1 MKLMKFRNIVL
12 LLAAS
17 SLAGCDF
24 MDCDESSDYTKEE
37 IFNSYDR
44 SKRMVTNIYSYLPH
58 DFGDMGTSNTVA
70 TTATNA
76 DLTGDAMLDAATDD
90 AIHIYKTAA
99 IWRFVDGTWS
109 AVRTV
114 DDVWG
119 NYYTA
124 IRAANLYL
132 KESEGEDFKDWEF
145 SDNYADMI
153 KNHTNYAYE
162 VRFLRAFYYFELI
175 KRYHNV
181 PLVLDVL
188 TPEEANAVQPSSF
201 ETVAD
206 FIVKECTE
214 LADGLL
220 PVDYSGFADK
230 ESGRATRGA
239 ALALKAR
246 VTLYM
251 ASPLFAGS
259 GAQEEKWKNAARAAY
274 AVINPAAG
282 LGYRL
287 DNFANLFG
295 VNNNTSKEVIMAR
308 SIGEFGAFERANFP
322 MGVEGGKTSTCPTQ
336 NLVDAFETTTGAPF
350 DWNNPAMKA
359 NPYANRDPRLAMTV
373 VYNDM
378 AWPASR
384 KMEIW
389 EGGANGLPLTN
400 ATTTGYYLRKY
411 VNNDISFASGSEVT
425 KKHHNWVL
433 FRYAEVLL
441 NYAEAMVNAFHN
453 PDYTDADFPLSAREA
468 VNQVRQRSDVGMPEF
483 PVGMSEADF
492 LKRLKNERRVELA
505 FEGHRF
511 WDVRRWK
518 ELDKTADI
526 YGVKVQKVGDGF
538 QYDKFL
544 YESRTITDKLYFY
557 PIANTEKYKNP
568 NLGQNPGW

>member
-1 MKLMKFRNIVL
+1 MKLLKFRNIAL
-12 LLAAS
+12 LLAVG

-24 MDCDESSDYTKEE
+24 MDCDESSDYTKED
-37 IFNSYDR
+37 IFNSYAR
-44 SKRMVTNIYSYLPH
+44 SKNMVTNIYSYLPH
-58 DFGDMGTSNTVA
+58 DFGNMGTGSTLA

-90 AIHIYKTAA
+90 AIHIYKTDD

-114 DDVWG
+114 DDVWE

-132 KESEGEDFKDWEF
+132 EESAGEDFKDWEF
-145 SDNYADMI
+145 SDNYVDMI
-153 KNHTNYAYE
+153 KDHTNYAYE

-181 PLVLDVL
+181 PLVLEVL
-188 TPEEANAVQPSSF
+188 TPGEANAVQPSSF
-201 ETVAD
+201 ETVAA
-206 FIVKECTE
+206 FIVKECTD
-214 LADGLL
+214 LATLL
-220 PVDYSGFADK
+220 PSDYSGFADK
-230 ESGRATRGA
+230 ESGRVTRGA
-239 ALALKAR
+239 ALALKSR
-246 VTLYM
+246 LTLYM

-259 GAQEEKWKNAARAAY
+259 GAQEEKWKDAARAAY
-274 AVINPAAG
+274 AIIDPAAG
-282 LGYRL
+282 LGYQL

-295 VNNNTSKEVIMAR
+295 ATNTTSKEVIMIR
-308 SIGEFGAFERANFP
+308 PIGEFGAFEQANFP
-322 MGVEGGKTSTCPTQ
+322 MGVEGGLTSTCPTQ
-336 NLVDAFETTTGAPF
+336 NLVDAFETTSGDPF
-350 DWNNPAMKA
+350 DWENPSMKA

-378 AWPASR
+378 EWPSSQ

-411 VNNDISFASGSEVT
+411 VNKDISFASGSEVT
-425 KKHHNWVL
+425 SKHHNWVL

-453 PDYTDADFPLSAREA
+453 PDYTDADFPLSACEA
-468 VNQVRQRSDVGMPEF
+468 VNRVRQRSDVNMPALPTGMT
-483 PVGMSEADF
+483 EADF

-518 ELDKTADI
+518 ELDQTATI
-526 YGVKVQKVGDGF
+526 YGVKVQKAGNDF

-544 YESRTITDKLYFY
+544 YETRTITDNLYFY
-557 PIANTEKYKNP
+557 PIPNTERYKNP
-568 NLGQNPGW
+568 SLEQNPGW

>member
-37 IFNSYDR
+37 IFNSYSQ
-44 SKRMVTNIYSYLPH
+44 SKNMVTNIYSYLPH
-58 DFGDMGTSNTVA
+58 DFGSMGTSNTQA

-76 DLTGDAMLDAATDD
+76 DLTGNAMQESATDNAIQIYRTD
-90 AIHIYKTAA
+90 AV
-99 IWRFVDGTWS
+99 WRFVDGTWS

-114 DDVWG
+114 DDVWE

-132 KESEGEDFKDWEF
+132 KEAEGEDFKDWEF

-153 KNHTNYAYE
+153 KNHTNFAYE

-188 TPEEANAVQPSSF
+188 TPAEANSVPSSSF
-201 ETVAD
+201 ETVAE
-206 FIVKECTE
+206 FIVKECDA
-214 LADGLL
+214 LATLL

-239 ALALKAR
+239 ALALKSR
-246 VTLYM
+246 LTLYM

-259 GAQEEKWKNAARAAY
+259 GAQDSKWKDAARAAY
-274 AVINPAAG
+274 AVINPGAG
-282 LGYRL
+282 LGYQL
-287 DNFANLFG
+287 DEFSNLFG
-295 VNNNTSKEVIMAR
+295 ASNNTSKEMIMVR
-308 SIGEFGAFERANFP
+308 PIGEYGAFEHANFP
-322 MGVEGGKTSTCPTQ
+322 MGVEGGNTNTCPTQ
-336 NLVDAFETTTGAPF
+336 NLVDAFEMTSGEPF
-350 DWNNPAMKA
+350 DWNNPTMKA

-373 VYNDM
+373 VYNGM
-378 AWPASR
+378 TWPASSPV
-384 KMEIW
+384 EIW

-400 ATTTGYYLRKY
+400 ATATGYYLRKY
-411 VNNDISFASGSEVT
+411 VNNDISFASGSQNT
-425 KKHHNWVL
+425 AKHHNWIL

-453 PDYTDADFPLSAREA
+453 PDYMDAEFPLSARDA
-468 VNQVRQRSDVGMPEF
+468 VNQVRQRSDVNMPAFPAGMT
-483 PVGMSEADF
+483 EADF

-518 ELDKTADI
+518 ELDETADI

-544 YESRTITDKLYFY
+544 YETRTITDNLYFY
-557 PIANTEKYKNP
+557 PISNTERYKNP